1 MENKNEGNENK
12 IILGGFNCTMDK
24 MERDGRNKTLY
35 RCHFNYA
42 LSKLIVDNGLKDL
55 WGKENSG
62 SSEFTR
68 YDRSSGTRSRI
79 DRVYTDIKKASNT
92 KINHIMVS
100 FTDHHNAIF
109 IDRFPLKSKIGR
121 DSWCFN
127 NSLLSKPEFSLTT
140 KNFLFY

>member
-12 IILGGFNCTMDK
+12 IILGDFHCTMDK

-35 RCHFNYA
+35 RFRFNYA

-55 WGKENSG
+55 WRRENPD

-68 YDRSSGTRSRI
+68 YDRSFGTRSRI
-79 DRVYTDIKKASNT
+79 DRVYTDIKIASSA

-100 FTDHHNAIF
+100 FIDHYNAIF
-109 IDRFPLKSKIGR
+109 NDRFPSKTKIGK
-121 DSWCFN
+121 DSWYFN
-127 NSLLSKPEFSLTT
+127 NSLLCKPKFSLTT
-140 KNFLFY
+140 KAFFN